1 MCDSIA
7 NGSNRSSSSSSS
19 SSGSIAAK
27 VSALNSTT
35 TALGAG
41 GTFTGTPE
49 DVSQYASISVGFYV
63 QPPTATGNIFVQ
75 FSNTNSVGSWV
86 PVSNTITAVDSI
98 TANGFT
104 LDVITAAQYFRLV
117 YVNDSTVQTKFM
129 VQSIFHPQARI
140 AQATTRYAQQPTDYT
155 DMLNTRAIIWGKTL
169 GGGIY
174 EPLATNG
181 NNSLVVNAA
190 EPSTAFG
197 SLDVSQD
204 TPTCQVDFIYG
215 INTSLTSN
223 TTASGGLV
231 QWYDGMA
238 NVATTASTSS
248 SASLLS
254 KRYVRYRPGEGVKGR
269 WTAMFTTGVAGN
281 TQLAGLASDSTDG
294 MFYGY
299 NGTSFG
305 IMYRNRSVDTWT
317 PQASWNVDPMMNG
330 VASTSGQ
337 VLDPTKLNVYQ
348 VKFQYLGGGN
358 MFFYVLNSFT
368 GRFVLVHV
376 IRNANT
382 STQTNFRN
390 PSMNMLWMTYNSVSS
405 TAVCKVSGGSC
416 ALFVEGM
423 RVFLGPLNSEDAYL
437 TAVPNT
443 TLTSVMGVRN
453 ATTFNGIPNRAFLH
467 LRSVSVAINGGTTA
481 TIVVLRILRNYTA
494 GPTVFVPIQG
504 TTANNGVTITNGQSC
519 ASSNVSAPTG
529 YVTVSGGTQI
539 FSTVVS
545 ATSLAVIDLTPYEIS
560 VFPGDTVSFAAYGTA
575 STPLVGVSAVWNE
588 DI

>member
-1 MCDSIA
+1 MTYIPVA
-7 NGSNRSSSSSSS
+7 TATVSN
-19 SSGSIAAK
+19 
-27 VSALNSTT
+27 VNSTT

-41 GTFTGTPE
+41 ATFTGTPE
-49 DVSQYASISVGFYV
+49 DVTQYASLSVSFNV
-63 QPPTATGNIFVQ
+63 QPLNATGNVLVQ
-75 FSNTNSVGSWV
+75 FSNAASF
-86 PVSNTITAVDSI
+86 PVILSNTVTAVTSTIAD
-98 TANGFT
+98 GFT
-104 LDVITAAQYFRLV
+104 LDVITTGQYFRVL
-117 YVNDSTVQTKFM
+117 YINDSTPQTSLTI
-129 VQSIFHPQARI
+129 QSIFHPQARI
-140 AQATTRYAQQPTDYT
+140 AQTTTRYAQQPTDYT
-155 DMLNTRAIIWGKTL
+155 DVLNTRSMIWGKTL
-169 GGGIY
+169 GGGVY
-174 EPLATNG
+174 EPVATNG
-181 NNSLVVNAA
+181 ENSLIVTVAD
-190 EPSTAFG
+190 PKTAFG

-204 TPTCQVDFIYG
+204 TPTCQIDFIYG
-215 INTSLTSN
+215 INTNLTSN
-223 TTASGGLV
+223 STASGGLV

-238 NVATTASTSS
+238 NVATVATVSS

-269 WTAMFTTGVAGN
+269 WTAVFTTGVAGN
-281 TQLAGLASDSTDG
+281 TQLAGLASDTTDG

-317 PQASWNVDPMMNG
+317 PQASWNVDPMMG
-330 VASTSGQ
+330 GIASASGQ
-337 VLDPTKLNVYQ
+337 ILDPTKLNVYQ

-358 MFFYVLNSFT
+358 VFFYVLDSKT
-368 GRFVLVHV
+368 GRFDLVHV

-390 PSMNMLWMTYNSVSS
+390 PSMNMLWTTYNSVSS

-416 ALFVEGM
+416 GLFVEGI
-423 RVFLGPLNSEDAYL
+423 RTFLGPLVSEDAYL

-443 TLTSVMGVRN
+443 TLTSVLGVRN
-453 ATTFNGIPNRAFLH
+453 ATTFNGIANRAFLH
-467 LRSVSVAINGGTTA
+467 LRSVSVAINGGSTA
-481 TIVVLRILRNYTA
+481 TIVILRILRNYTS
-494 GPTVFVPIQG
+494 GPTVFVPLQG

-560 VFPGDTVSFAAYGTA
+560 VFPGDTISFAAFGTA
-575 STPLVGVSAVWNE
+575 STPLVGVTAVWNE